1 MTEID
6 SVTVQEAQFLVG
18 RPAVEINR
26 VIDRGEVD
34 KRLVVVVVEPAKAKK
49 ASPPRGLRRSRK
61 RTGTVH
67 RMASPRTVT
76 QKVRKLGPNE
86 LVYLALGPDVHE
98 SFTPSARKKLYAA
111 IKARPPG
118 ADKVS
123 IGAVD
128 VVLKPAMVKVMKR
141 YRALRDVHI
150 GIDERTGGEPVFRGT
165 DIPVHMIAALAE
177 GQGVDETLADYPSL
191 KRRQVLRALDY
202 ASAYPKKGRP
212 YPARSSK
219 RAIAKLSA
227 AGIFEVDDAA
237 PPLRP
242 EDFR

>member
-18 RPAVEINR
+18 RPAEEINR
-26 VIDRGEVD
+26 VIDRGEVE
-34 KRLVVVVVEPAKAKK
+34 KRVVLVVEPAKAKK
-49 ASPPRGLRRSRK
+49 TRVRRGPRRGRTRRR
-61 RTGTVH
+61 TVH
-67 RMASPRTVT
+67 GLVLPRTVT

-86 LVYLALGPDVHE
+86 LVYLALGRDVHE
-98 SFTPSARKKLYAA
+98 SLTPSARKKLYAA

-118 ADKVS
+118 VNKVS

-128 VVLKPAMVKVMKR
+128 VVLKPAISQVTKR
-141 YRALRDVHI
+141 YRALRDVQT
-150 GIDERTGGEPVFRGT
+150 GIDERSGREPVFRGT
-165 DIPVHMIAALAE
+165 DIPVHMIAALAQ
-177 GQGVDETLADYPSL
+177 GQGVEETLADYPSL
-191 KRRQVLRALDY
+191 KRKQVLRAIDY

-219 RAIAKLSA
+219 RAVAELAA
-227 AGIFEVDDAA
+227 AGIFAVDEAA
-237 PPLRP
+237 PTLRP